1 MKQRRRQNSSPNH
14 RRLLASVALVADVQ
28 NPLKRSSY
36 EADTLSCATKNICF
50 LILWKYPS
58 DLVSSPTIND
68 KDYRFTFT
76 PKIEPRSNQ
85 DNLRSRFTFGA
96 PSIVIL
102 ESVLPLGW
110 RSFWYAEPNPCE
122 RAIRLWERNL
132 NPGVCIE
139 EERPILRNRHSS
151 NWRVAVM
158 LDVRLQP
165 LNARP
170 RDGADLVAVE
180 RTELVAVQ
188 PLEKLSCHV
197 VREEV
202 DESVPDVA
210 LVAEIDREVEEV
222 ETRLVESELVDNGQ
236 KHSLCVL
243 IRDIP
248 QHHRRPQAL
257 IHCRLHFNVNALS
270 AHSRFLSR
278 LR

>member
-1 MKQRRRQNSSPNH
+1 MKRVGIKRGDQMKQRRRQNSSPNH

-110 RSFWYAEPNPCE
+110 RSFWYLRLLFC
-122 RAIRLWERNL
+122 RARA
-132 NPGVCIE
+132 P
-139 EERPILRNRHSS
+139 
-151 NWRVAVM
+151 
-158 LDVRLQP
+158 
-165 LNARP
+165 
-170 RDGADLVAVE
+170 
-180 RTELVAVQ
+180 
-188 PLEKLSCHV
+188 
-197 VREEV
+197 
-202 DESVPDVA
+202 PDS
-210 LVAEIDREVEEV
+210 I
-222 ETRLVESELVDNGQ
+222 TFFY
-236 KHSLCVL
+236 VL
-243 IRDIP
+243 
-248 QHHRRPQAL
+248 
-257 IHCRLHFNVNALS
+257 
-270 AHSRFLSR
+270 
-278 LR
+278 